1 MSQEREFS
9 GLSDAAFSHS
19 QGHLPTFR
27 SAKEMSALPSEADT
41 GTDFRHVS
49 FGPIVLKK
57 SESRT
62 KLGWPLRVAGLFRPA
77 VGWGWVSV
85 WPASEGSGQL
95 LRGGTRHGHH
105 LVLVIAVD
113 QV

>member
-1 MSQEREFS
+1 MFAKGQR
-9 GLSDAAFSHS
+9 
-19 QGHLPTFR
+19 QTFGESWR
-27 SAKEMSALPSEADT
+27 KSALPPKADI
-41 GTDFRHVS
+41 RVARRLVC

-62 KLGWPLRVAGLFRPA
+62 KLGWPLRVAGFFRPA

-105 LVLVIAVD
+105 LVRVIAVD
-113 QV
+113 LV